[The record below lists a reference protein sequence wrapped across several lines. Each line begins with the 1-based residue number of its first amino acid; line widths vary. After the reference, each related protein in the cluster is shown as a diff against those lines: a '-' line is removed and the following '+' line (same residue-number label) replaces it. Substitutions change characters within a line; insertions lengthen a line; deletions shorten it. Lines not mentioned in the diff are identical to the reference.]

1 MATKKLPRA
10 NKGAPIPKFYEES
23 IRLRMAEV
31 TPRSG
36 LPTARNLRAAL
47 LMFLETCGKNATDRI
62 GAELTSGFDKALR
75 KHEKRLH
82 QEGMAAGKSEET
94 LKQHLS
100 VQKSRVRNWHNTIGL
115 LLEKSGMPSFFHAQL
130 MQLFE
135 LENIGMAELSKRTGV
150 PKRTLYDWLRVH
162 IMPRRR
168 SINYIRALERYYKLP
183 PDTLTNKLRYAR
195 PTDGRDG
202 YMSAA
207 RCQTSFGFALSH
219 LTQLQYLL
227 KPFPTQ
233 LQIEWEALK
242 KYKTA
247 PLQRTRNE
255 PARNGRWREDDEARP
270 GSAHRL
276 RVLLQSFFGF
286 LALPQNASMRTIE
299 HIDKMDLSEQPNE
312 PYNRDW
318 AIKAM
323 QGKGIG
329 QNNLSLAWL
338 SDAELVLDYV
348 EFMHHRTG
356 VYNNGTITAI
366 TSAMSLLRE
375 GTGYLRQQPQF
386 RHKLAVRIE
395 TEDDWDKWCAD
406 NFRLLAQAYRDII
419 NGTEF
424 MMARDPFEP
433 ISSILSRNVPA
444 TALFD
449 LARAIERDKPTPG
462 NTHRA
467 HAQHM
472 RDYLLVRMLTF
483 YPLRIKHYSDMK
495 LGENLYQD
503 GDCGWRLR
511 FPARSFK
518 NDRGASRRD
527 YDVQIDPSLWP
538 AITEYLNLHR
548 QHLYGGTDPNGY
560 VFLKGLHPYE
570 PHMSTKPQRIDQK
583 GFLRILHR
591 LTSRHLGLLFGP
603 HAIRHIIATTILKQ
617 RPMDWRTAADALHD
631 TEETVRQRYAHL
643 SIAKGVAEVN
653 KLMSGLFS
661 QHDQEEAI

>member
-10 NKGAPIPKFYEES
+10 NKGAPIPKFYEEL

-31 TPRSG
+31 AHRSG

-47 LMFLETCGKNATDRI
+47 LMFLESCGKSATDRI

-75 KHEKRLH
+75 KHEKRLY
-82 QEGMAAGKSEET
+82 QEGFAAGKPEEI

-100 VQKSRVRNWHNTIGL
+100 VQKSRVRNWHNAMGL

-135 LENIGMAELSKRTGV
+135 KDNISVGELSKRAGV
-150 PKRTLYDWLRVH
+150 PKRTLYSWIREHL
-162 IMPRRR
+162 MPARR
-168 SINYIRALERYYKLP
+168 SIRYIRALERYYQLP
-183 PDTLTNKLRYAR
+183 PDTLVVRLRYAR
-195 PTDGRDG
+195 PTEGRDG
-202 YMSAA
+202 FMTAA
-207 RCQTSFGFALSH
+207 RCQTSFGLALSH

-227 KPFPTQ
+227 KPFPPQ
-233 LQIEWEALK
+233 LQAEWEALK

-255 PARNGRWREDDEARP
+255 PARNGRWREDDETRP

-276 RVLLQSFFGF
+276 HTLLQSFFGF
-286 LALPQNASMRTIE
+286 LALPQRAPAHTVE
-299 HIDKMDLSEQPNE
+299 KIDRMDLSEQPDE

-323 QGKGIG
+323 QGKGVE
-329 QNNLSLAWL
+329 QNILSLAWF
-338 SDAELVLDYV
+338 SDAELVLEYV
-348 EFMHHRTG
+348 EFMRHRTG

-366 TSAMSLLRE
+366 TSAMALLRE
-375 GTGYLRQQPQF
+375 GTGYLRQQPQS
-386 RHKLAVRIE
+386 RHKLAVRLE
-395 TEDDWDKWCAD
+395 TKDDWDKWCAD

-419 NGTEF
+419 NGTDF

-433 ISSILSRNVPA
+433 IASILSRNVPA

-449 LARAIERDKPTPG
+449 LAKAIERDKPTPG

-472 RDYLLVRMLTF
+472 RDYLLIRMLSF

-503 GDCGWRLR
+503 EDGGWRLR

-538 AITEYLNLHR
+538 VIIEYLNMHR
-548 QHLYGGTDPNGY
+548 PHLYGGADLDGY
-560 VFLKGLHPYE
+560 VFLKGAHPPE
-570 PHMSTKPQRIDQK
+570 LQKSAKPQRIDQK

-643 SIAKGVAEVN
+643 SIAIGVAEVN

-661 QHDQEEAI
+661 QHEHEEAA